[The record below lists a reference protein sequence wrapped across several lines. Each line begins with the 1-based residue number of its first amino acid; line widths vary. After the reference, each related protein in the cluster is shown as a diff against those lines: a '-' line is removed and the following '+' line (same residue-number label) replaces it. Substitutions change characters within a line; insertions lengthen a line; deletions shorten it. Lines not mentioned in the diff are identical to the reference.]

1 MCGASGVRGA
11 FGQAVETIYRA
22 VEEPE
27 LWADALAAVLRADA
41 GVTGSLTT
49 FVPGN
54 SRADFVAERGF
65 SERALELYAEYFY
78 SVDPMGSLW
87 MRPSPGVV
95 LGQDHVPPEVF
106 ARSEIWNDYSR
117 VHLDAFH
124 IIGASLPLFDGHLG
138 VISLQRPRAA
148 AAFGRDDQRKLGR
161 FLPHLQTALR
171 LRQRLVSVSSA
182 AGAREPRLGF
192 AVLDALEV
200 GIVAVRA
207 DGTVAFANAAAR
219 SSPALVIGAR
229 HQPVAT
235 GDPAV
240 ERALHAAIRDAA
252 TGGPGGA
259 VALHR
264 PGGATVAALV
274 SPLPPGLADEAG
286 HHGLALIAL
295 RPLAPGRAPISARL
309 RDLFGLTPAE
319 AALAVAL
326 LSGQRPEEIA
336 AARGVKIST
345 VRFQLRAV
353 LDKTGARG
361 QSDLVRLLGRLT
373 PFRGDGEDDAAPI

>member
-1 MCGASGVRGA
+1 MRGTFA
-11 FGQAVETIYRA
+11 EAVEAIYRA
-22 VEEPE
+22 VEEPA
-27 LWADALAAVLRADA
+27 LWADALAALLAADA

-49 FVPGN
+49 FVPG
-54 SRADFVAERGF
+54 STRADFVANRGF
-65 SERALELYAEYFY
+65 SERALQLYADYYY
-78 SVDPMGSLW
+78 SVDPLGSLW
-87 MRPSPGVV
+87 MRPTPGVV
-95 LGQDHVPPEVF
+95 LGQDHVPAEVF
-106 ARSEIWNDYSR
+106 ARSEIWNDYSS

-148 AAFGRDDQRKLGR
+148 AAFGPADQHELGR
-161 FLPHLQTALR
+161 FLPHLQSALR
-171 LRQRLVSVSSA
+171 LRQRLASVRSPA
-182 AGAREPRLGF
+182 AAAREPRLGF

-200 GIVAVRA
+200 GIVVVRA

-235 GDPAV
+235 GDPAA

-252 TGGPGGA
+252 TGGAGGA

-264 PGGATVAALV
+264 PGRTTVAALV

-286 HHGLALIAL
+286 HRDLALVAL
-295 RPLAPGRAPISARL
+295 RPLAPGHAPISPRL
-309 RDLFGLTPAE
+309 RALFGLTPAE

-361 QSDLVRLLGRLT
+361 QSDLVRLLARLT
-373 PFRGDGEDDAAPI
+373 PFRGDGEDGPAG